1 MLSKE
6 HLIERLEE
14 TANKIKDGEF
24 VASTDATY
32 LYEAIS
38 LLNQSVALAPISKW
52 LAKYMPPPGVTPLAQ
67 PTYDVS
73 WAKTLQRI
81 EKEIKE
87 N

>member
-1 MLSKE
+1 
-6 HLIERLEE
+6 
-14 TANKIKDGEF
+14 
-24 VASTDATY
+24 
-32 LYEAIS
+32 
-38 LLNQSVALAPISKW
+38 
-52 LAKYMPPPGVTPLAQ
+52 MPPPGVTPLAQ